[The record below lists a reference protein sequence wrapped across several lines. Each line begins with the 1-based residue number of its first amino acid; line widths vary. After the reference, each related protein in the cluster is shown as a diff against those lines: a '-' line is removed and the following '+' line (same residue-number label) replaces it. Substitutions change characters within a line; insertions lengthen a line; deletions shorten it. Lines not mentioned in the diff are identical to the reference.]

1 MRKKHLF
8 AWFLLLLTL
17 ATASISIFTQPV
29 EAKETVTEIYG
40 YRAFGAC
47 WLSGPLCERI
57 IVRD

>member
-8 AWFLLLLTL
+8 ACFLLLLTL

-40 YRAFGAC
+40 YRAFGA
-47 WLSGPLCERI
+47 LEIEG
-57 IVRD
+57 